1 MTNLERLKMDIK
13 GINFTDAEL
22 EIYLLEN
29 NLAATS
35 EYTKQDNLNILKTT
49 LAILE
54 SVANNPSMMK
64 SYKTDDIT
72 VQDFAENLQNRI
84 DQLNRKIREIEYKA
98 ENSGASFV
106 YMFSR

>member
-72 VQDFAENLQNRI
+72 VQD
-84 DQLNRKIREIEYKA
+84 
-98 ENSGASFV
+98 
-106 YMFSR
+106 